1 MRQKGWLH
9 SIIGKEIKMLPTITS
24 LLVVLALLF
33 GGTGATVYAAQD
45 SLPTDLLYPVKT
57 ISEDLRYE
65 LLEDPQA
72 KFDLLT
78 GFIQNR
84 FMEYN
89 LLAAA
94 GEPAPEEWA
103 DRVATQTQLMIN
115 LAAHMDDAPLTQ
127 NMAKLMNMI
136 QVQVRV
142 METDNLPDEVDPA
155 ADSVRIM
162 LQDRIQLATQGVEE
176 PNLLRTR
183 IIDSDKAKA
192 NPPSFTP
199 GPGAGPGPAGS
210 EEAPGPYGPGQD
222 GEAEELVPGEGGY
235 GPGGSEEAPGPYG
248 LGPDGDGVIPGTGS
262 GTGTSQG
269 GYKYNAPEEPGSG
282 SGSGSGK
289 K

>member
-1 MRQKGWLH
+1 
-9 SIIGKEIKMLPTITS
+9 MLPTITS
-24 LLVVLALLF
+24 LLVILAILF
-33 GGTGATVYAAQD
+33 GGTGATVFAAQD

-57 ISEDLRYE
+57 ISEDLR
-65 LLEDPQA
+65 LEMIDDPQA
-72 KFDLLT
+72 KVDLLA

-94 GEPAPEEWA
+94 GEPAPEAWA

-127 NMAKLMNMI
+127 NMAKLMNML

-142 METDNLPDEVDPA
+142 MQTDNMPDDVDPA
-155 ADSVRIM
+155 ANSVRIM

-183 IIDSDKAKA
+183 LIDSDKAKA

-199 GPGAGPGPAGS
+199 EPGAGPGPAGS

-235 GPGGSEEAPGPYG
+235 GPAGSDEAPGPYG

-262 GTGTSQG
+262 DTEPSGES
-269 GYKYNAPEEPGSG
+269 YKYQYKYYAPEDSG
-282 SGSGSGK
+282 SGSGTDNGK